1 MIRQILETNANSNSA
16 QNTHIYDKKLSLKK
30 SLFSL
35 FCEKKR
41 KRSDVASLR
50 FAFRHRAFAS
60 LRFRFSIRKK
70 IRFRFAFAIRFR
82 PKLDTLHGTI
92 WDLFIAFGHMINENY
107 DRDDRT

>member
-1 MIRQILETNANSNSA
+1 MIRQISETNANSNSA

-82 PKLDTLHGTI
+82 PELDTLV
-92 WDLFIAFGHMINENY
+92 
-107 DRDDRT
+107 